1 MSPHQN
7 PQQQKSTALEHETG
21 TITCGS
27 KARRKLYELEGVD
40 DRVTFVGDALD
51 AGRQAEENEYP
62 REGPAE
68 DESEERAGKPNG
80 PRSRADEEVRELVE
94 STTEADLDE

>member
-1 MSPHQN
+1 MDVESGQ
-7 PQQQKSTALEHETG
+7 
-21 TITCGS
+21 ITCGS

-62 REGPAE
+62 RGESD
-68 DESEERAGKPNG
+68 DESTVDV
-80 PRSRADEEVRELVE
+80 PRGEVDEEVKEIVE
-94 STTEADLDE
+94 RAQEDGSDE